1 MSLYTPFKHIP
12 LGLLTDTLVP
22 ALLVAQIIGRI
33 GCIING
39 DAFGGVTTLPWG
51 FIYTHPGALISPYLI
66 GIPTHPYPVYEMIWN
81 VLVLL
86 LVLCF
91 RNKITQN
98 GLLFV
103 SYLTF
108 YSIGRFI
115 LSFVRQEIDTL
126 WGLQQAQVLAI
137 AMLITSGIA
146 ICYLLKKSRH
156 NAILKYSKSTS

>member
-1 MSLYTPFKHIP
+1 ML
-12 LGLLTDTLVP
+12 
-22 ALLVAQIIGRI
+22 R
-33 GCIING
+33 
-39 DAFGGVTTLPWG
+39 
-51 FIYTHPGALISPYLI
+51 
-66 GIPTHPYPVYEMIWN
+66 
-81 VLVLL
+81 
-86 LVLCF
+86 F

-98 GLLFV
+98 GLLFL

-137 AMLITSGIA
+137 AMLIISGIA

-156 NAILKYSKSTS
+156 NAIIKYSKPAS